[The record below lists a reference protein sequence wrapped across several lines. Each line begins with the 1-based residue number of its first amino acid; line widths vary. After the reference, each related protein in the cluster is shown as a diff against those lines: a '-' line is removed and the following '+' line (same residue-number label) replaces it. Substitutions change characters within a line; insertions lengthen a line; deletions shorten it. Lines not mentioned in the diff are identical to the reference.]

1 MFCFVGYSVRLRAT
15 DMSTERYYE
24 TEALLKDQ
32 ICVKENTISILEDL
46 RSLSKEDLSSLVFIQ
61 II

>member
-15 DMSTERYYE
+15 DMSTERHYE

>member
-1 MFCFVGYSVRLRAT
+1 
-15 DMSTERYYE
+15 MSTERYYE